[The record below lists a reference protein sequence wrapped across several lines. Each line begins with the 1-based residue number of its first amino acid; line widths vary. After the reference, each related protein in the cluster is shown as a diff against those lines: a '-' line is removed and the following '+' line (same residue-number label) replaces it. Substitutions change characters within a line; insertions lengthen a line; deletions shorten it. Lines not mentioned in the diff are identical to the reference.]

1 MQVKRDEEHKAVKS
15 KDLKDDEVAR
25 VPIAFAMVKLMQ
37 SLPQHVM
44 ESHLPGYVGNLFC
57 YTHRKLK
64 LVCVCDNGVRP
75 TAAS

>member
-1 MQVKRDEEHKAVKS
+1 MCIHNVQVKRDEEHKSVKS

-44 ESHLPGYVGNLFC
+44 EAHLPGFVRHLF
-57 YTHRKLK
+57 H
-64 LVCVCDNGVRP
+64 CVQKTQNK
-75 TAAS
+75 T